1 MPLPLAIDLL
11 KNKEPQGINIFLGVS
26 HQGKEKQNFG
36 DRQEEVDSQERCHM
50 TLKTSQTILL
60 EVEKLKLRQQWR
72 TEPHLAQGNLAMYAS
87 CRCLTWMCP
96 DRKDGFQGPWTSLL
110 LFPLFNKPPFSAF
123 HYYFLF

>member
-11 KNKEPQGINIFLGVS
+11 KNKEPQGIGIFLGVS

-87 CRCLTWMCP
+87 CRCLTWTCL
-96 DRKDGFQGPWTSLL
+96 DLKDGFQGPWTSLL